1 MATEVEIK
9 KPISYEILNEED
21 KVQFTFE
28 TVEGENLVKNPG
40 FEQSAEKPS
49 EYGKL
54 LLSETELTRKV
65 GEYLNIVEVDQDGKV
80 VAQTAVKV
88 ERPDLSE
95 ADKTDLFELIKY
107 ANSQKEDAAY
117 DVLLSRVHLLGFVG
131 NTTDLQTA
139 VAVAK
144 GVSTEGKTEE
154 SVAVLEAAIAK
165 AERMIEEANTLQE
178 DLDAMIIEL
187 QDAIDG
193 LEDKVVI
200 EVNKDKL
207 LELIGKA
214 QAYDLTK
221 YTKITADGLKVA
233 LEGAQGVYDNTEA
246 VQEEVDSA
254 YESLREAIFN
264 LRKIPN
270 KDELQN
276 LVNSVKAMDLGVYT
290 AKTASAVKAAY
301 ANAVAVLNDD
311 NATEDEVKAAVAALN
326 TAVDKL
332 AVKPGEDKVT
342 STDDGKD
349 KSKADGGKV
358 ASTGGK
364 DTGKTAAKTADTMPV
379 ATSMMLLAVS
389 ALGILLSMKK
399 RKEVR

>member
-1 MATEVEIK
+1 M
-9 KPISYEILNEED
+9 
-21 KVQFTFE
+21 
-28 TVEGENLVKNPG
+28 
-40 FEQSAEKPS
+40 
-49 EYGKL
+49 
-54 LLSETELTRKV
+54 
-65 GEYLNIVEVDQDGKV
+65 
-80 VAQTAVKV
+80 
-88 ERPDLSE
+88 
-95 ADKTDLFELIKY
+95 
-107 ANSQKEDAAY
+107 
-117 DVLLSRVHLLGFVG
+117 LLSRVHLLGFVG

-290 AKTASAVKAAY
+290 VKTASAVKAAY

-399 RKEVR
+399 RREVR

>member
-1 MATEVEIK
+1 MKLTIQDSYKVFADAKAALEAAIAADKEERMNPKEIAVLRDAYK
-9 KPISYEILNEED
+9 NAK
-21 KVQFTFE
+21 
-28 TVEGENLVKNPG
+28 EGLVKNG
-40 FEQSAEKPS
+40 
-49 EYGKL
+49 
-54 LLSETELTRKV
+54 ETPT
-65 GEYLNIVEVDQDGKV
+65 Q
-80 VAQTAVKV
+80 
-88 ERPDLSE
+88 

-107 ANSQKEDAAY
+107 ANSQKEDANYQWVVQTVKNVFEDALTKAQEVYDEPSSTQAQVDAAY

-270 KDELQN
+270 KMNFRIWLT
-276 LVNSVKAMDLGVYT
+276 L
-290 AKTASAVKAAY
+290 
-301 ANAVAVLNDD
+301 
-311 NATEDEVKAAVAALN
+311 
-326 TAVDKL
+326 
-332 AVKPGEDKVT
+332 
-342 STDDGKD
+342 
-349 KSKADGGKV
+349 
-358 ASTGGK
+358 
-364 DTGKTAAKTADTMPV
+364 
-379 ATSMMLLAVS
+379 
-389 ALGILLSMKK
+389 
-399 RKEVR
+399 

>member
-40 FEQSAEKPS
+40 FEQGAEKPS

-88 ERPDLSE
+88 ERPDL
-95 ADKTDLFELIKY
+95 FELIKY

-131 NTTDLQTA
+131 NTTDLKTA
-139 VAVAK
+139 VAAAR

-154 SVAVLEAAIAK
+154 SVAVLNAAITK
-165 AERMIEEANTLQE
+165 AEKMIEEANTLQE

-187 QDAIDG
+187 Q
-193 LEDKVVI
+193 
-200 EVNKDKL
+200 
-207 LELIGKA
+207 
-214 QAYDLTK
+214 
-221 YTKITADGLKVA
+221 
-233 LEGAQGVYDNTEA
+233 
-246 VQEEVDSA
+246 
-254 YESLREAIFN
+254 EAIFN

-276 LVNSVKAMDLGVYT
+276 LVNSVKAMNLGAYT
-290 AKTASAVKAAY
+290 PETASAVKAAY
-301 ANAVAVLNDD
+301 AKAVAVLNDD
-311 NATEDEVKAAVAALN
+311 NATEDKVKEAVAELS
-326 TAVDKL
+326 TAVNKL
-332 AVKPGEDKVT
+332 AA
-342 STDDGKD
+342 
-349 KSKADGGKV
+349 KS
-358 ASTGGK
+358 
-364 DTGKTAAKTADTMPV
+364 AAKTADTMPV
-379 ATSMMLLAVS
+379 ATSMILLAVS
-389 ALGILLSMKK
+389 AFGILLVMKK
-399 RKEVR
+399 RKEMK

>member
-40 FEQSAEKPS
+40 FEQGAEKPS

-88 ERPDLSE
+88 ERPDL
-95 ADKTDLFELIKY
+95 FELIKY

-131 NTTDLQTA
+131 NTTDLKTA
-139 VAVAK
+139 VAAAR

-154 SVAVLEAAIAK
+154 SVAVLNAAITK
-165 AERMIEEANTLQE
+165 AEKMIEEANTLQE

-187 QDAIDG
+187 Q
-193 LEDKVVI
+193 
-200 EVNKDKL
+200 
-207 LELIGKA
+207 
-214 QAYDLTK
+214 
-221 YTKITADGLKVA
+221 
-233 LEGAQGVYDNTEA
+233 
-246 VQEEVDSA
+246 
-254 YESLREAIFN
+254 EAIFN

-276 LVNSVKAMDLGVYT
+276 LVNSVKAMNLGAYT
-290 AKTASAVKAAY
+290 PETASAVKAAY
-301 ANAVAVLNDD
+301 AKAVAVLNDD
-311 NATEDEVKAAVAALN
+311 NATEDKVKEAVAELS
-326 TAVDKL
+326 TAVNKL
-332 AVKPGEDKVT
+332 AA
-342 STDDGKD
+342 
-349 KSKADGGKV
+349 KS
-358 ASTGGK
+358 
-364 DTGKTAAKTADTMPV
+364 AAKTADTMPV

-399 RKEVR
+399 RREVR

>member
-40 FEQSAEKPS
+40 FEQGAEKPS

-131 NTTDLQTA
+131 NTTDLKTA
-139 VAVAK
+139 VAAEK

-165 AERMIEEANTLQE
+165 AANTLQE

-187 QDAIDG
+187 Q
-193 LEDKVVI
+193 
-200 EVNKDKL
+200 
-207 LELIGKA
+207 
-214 QAYDLTK
+214 
-221 YTKITADGLKVA
+221 
-233 LEGAQGVYDNTEA
+233 
-246 VQEEVDSA
+246 
-254 YESLREAIFN
+254 EAIFN

-276 LVNSVKAMDLGVYT
+276 LVNSVKAMDLGAYT
-290 AKTASAVKAAY
+290 PETASAVKAAY
-301 ANAVAVLNDD
+301 AKAVAVLNDD
-311 NATEDEVKAAVAALN
+311 NATEDKVKEAVAELSTAVNKLAAKPDEGKAATGEKDKADAK
-326 TAVDKL
+326 KL
-332 AVKPGEDKVT
+332 A
-342 STDDGKD
+342 STD
-349 KSKADGGKV
+349 S
-358 ASTGGK
+358 K
-364 DTGKTAAKTADTMPV
+364 DTGKTTTAKSAAKTADTMPV
-379 ATSMMLLAVS
+379 ATSMILLAVS
-389 ALGILLSMKK
+389 AFGILLVMKK
-399 RKEVR
+399 RKEMK

>member
-40 FEQSAEKPS
+40 FEQGAEKPS

-290 AKTASAVKAAY
+290 VKTASAVKAAY

-399 RKEVR
+399 RREVR

>member
-40 FEQSAEKPS
+40 FEQGAEKPS

-154 SVAVLEAAIAK
+154 SVAVLNAAITK
-165 AERMIEEANTLQE
+165 AEKMIEEANTLQE

-187 QDAIDG
+187 Q
-193 LEDKVVI
+193 
-200 EVNKDKL
+200 
-207 LELIGKA
+207 
-214 QAYDLTK
+214 
-221 YTKITADGLKVA
+221 
-233 LEGAQGVYDNTEA
+233 
-246 VQEEVDSA
+246 
-254 YESLREAIFN
+254 EAIFN

-276 LVNSVKAMDLGVYT
+276 LVNSVKAMDLGAYT
-290 AKTASAVKAAY
+290 PETASAVKAAY
-301 ANAVAVLNDD
+301 AKAVAVLNDD
-311 NATEDEVKAAVAALN
+311 NATEDKVKEAVAELSTAVNKLAAKPDEGKAATGEKDKADAK
-326 TAVDKL
+326 KL
-332 AVKPGEDKVT
+332 A
-342 STDDGKD
+342 STD
-349 KSKADGGKV
+349 S
-358 ASTGGK
+358 K
-364 DTGKTAAKTADTMPV
+364 DTGKTTTAKSAAKTADTMPV
-379 ATSMMLLAVS
+379 ATSMILLAVS
-389 ALGILLSMKK
+389 AFGILLVMKK
-399 RKEVR
+399 RKEMK